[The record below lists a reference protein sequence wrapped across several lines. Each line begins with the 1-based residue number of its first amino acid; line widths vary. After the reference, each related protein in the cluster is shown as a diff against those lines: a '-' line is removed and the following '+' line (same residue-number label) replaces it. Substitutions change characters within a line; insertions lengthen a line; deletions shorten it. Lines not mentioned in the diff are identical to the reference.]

1 MAVDTTTTTGRGAA
15 GRQDPQPATAPAARD
30 DGKFV
35 AGVRELG
42 ELMIMIGQSFAALV
56 FTPRYLSEILRSA
69 STMIRRTSLLM
80 LVMNGFLGM
89 SIVNAAYFF
98 LRGIGASD
106 FLGTISGYA
115 VPRILAVL
123 MFGYVFTAAVCCAI
137 AAEIGAMKINQE
149 VDAYESTG
157 VDPLRYLVG
166 TRFLGMLIFLPL
178 GVLLALL
185 GELGGTYLNS
195 VIILKGIG
203 GAQLLDLHW
212 SVQTVSDQLYA
223 FTTMAAIAMITTLV
237 ACFYGLRTRGGP
249 AAVGEAV
256 ARSLLVN
263 LVIVH
268 VIAAA
273 FAVLYYSGN
282 LALPIGG

>member
-1 MAVDTTTTTGRGAA
+1 MAVTTPTGRGV
-15 GRQDPQPATAPAARD
+15 RDKQEPQPVAAPAARD
-30 DGKFV
+30 DGAFV
-35 AGVRELG
+35 GGIRELG
-42 ELMIMIGQSFAALV
+42 ELMIMIGQSLAALI

-69 STMIRRTSLLM
+69 SSMIRRTSLLM
-80 LVMNGFLGM
+80 FVMNGFLGM

-166 TRFLGMLIFLPL
+166 TRFIGMLIFLPL

-185 GELGGTYLNS
+185 GELAGTYLNS

-212 SVQTVSDQLYA
+212 SVQTVSDQIYA
-223 FTTMAAIAMITTLV
+223 FTTMAAIATITTLV